1 MMTTSSHMWV
11 FHSYGDKW
19 YSDLFQQNHYSLEGE
34 NGQREPHV
42 VASNK
47 RRSERPYKYNSR
59 TLVPPQVEYASSTQL
74 RGTPLA
80 PIDVSSQEINKPSQI
95 AHADQPLEST
105 AGELKRQLSTV
116 TGINYATNKKLKGD
130 SDPENQKIYLLRQK
144 ENLEFDEIA
153 SIINTDRI
161 SAGRVGNITRTAVYN
176 RYKRNGPLIAM
187 YRSEVFKPC
196 KLDEEHG
203 TLRELH
209 RAQQAAPSGFDE
221 EEDRLLMKAVKEVNQ
236 EYWKLVSERL
246 EALGGRKHTRKDCAD
261 RFARIGL
268 V

>member
-1 MMTTSSHMWV
+1 MVSVHKHHT
-11 FHSYGDKW
+11 
-19 YSDLFQQNHYSLEGE
+19 E
-34 NGQREPHV
+34 
-42 VASNK
+42 
-47 RRSERPYKYNSR
+47 SEYQYDSR
-59 TLVPPQVEYASSTQL
+59 TLVAPDVESASSTQL
-74 RGTPLA
+74 PGSPFP
-80 PIDVSSQEINKPSQI
+80 PIDVSPQDFIKPSQVV
-95 AHADQPLEST
+95 HADQSLEST
-105 AGELKRQLSTV
+105 AGELKRQLSSV
-116 TGINYATNKKLKGD
+116 TGINYANNKKLKGD
-130 SDPENQKIYLLRQK
+130 SDPENQKIYLLRQE
-144 ENLEFDEIA
+144 ENLDFDEIA

-161 SAGRVGNITRTAVYN
+161 SAGRVGMITSAAVYN

-187 YRSEVFKPC
+187 YRGEVFKPC

-221 EEDRLLMKAVKEVNQ
+221 EEDRLLVKAVTEVKQ

>member
-1 MMTTSSHMWV
+1 MPDAES
-11 FHSYGDKW
+11 
-19 YSDLFQQNHYSLEGE
+19 
-34 NGQREPHV
+34 
-42 VASNK
+42 ASNTK
-47 RRSERPYKYNSR
+47 
-59 TLVPPQVEYASSTQL
+59 LH
-74 RGTPLA
+74 GTPL
-80 PIDVSSQEINKPSQI
+80 PSIDVSPQEFIKPSLVV
-95 AHADQPLEST
+95 HADQPLEST
-105 AGELKRQLSTV
+105 AGELKRQLSSV
-116 TGINYATNKKLKGD
+116 TGINYANNKKLKGD

-144 ENLEFDEIA
+144 ENLDFDEIA
-153 SIINTDRI
+153 TIINTDRI
-161 SAGRVGNITRTAVYN
+161 SAGRVGNITSAAVYN

-187 YRSEVFKPC
+187 YRGEVFKPS

-221 EEDRLLMKAVKEVNQ
+221 EEDRLLVKAVTEVKQ